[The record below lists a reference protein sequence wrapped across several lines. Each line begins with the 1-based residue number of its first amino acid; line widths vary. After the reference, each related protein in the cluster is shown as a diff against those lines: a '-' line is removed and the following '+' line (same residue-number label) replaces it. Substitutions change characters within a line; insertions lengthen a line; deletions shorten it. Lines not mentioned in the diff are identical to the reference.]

1 MIESAKVVLSLLHK
15 RNFEAYFIGGKCRV
29 DLHNEYHPTEKI
41 EIKDIDIVTNA
52 QIEDVKS
59 IFPNSDVRGEGFQV
73 VAVKFGG
80 HEFEI
85 ATYRKDIYNMEDLKG
100 EKIARPKTE
109 VAQDLDEDRSRRDY
123 TINAIAQDIE
133 NNYEDYVYTY
143 RNKKISAM
151 KDIKDKLIRAI
162 GNPKQ
167 RFEEDPLRIIRGFRF
182 MSQLGYEI
190 EKQTLKAIANN
201 LFLMKKIPHERI
213 GSEFNKL
220 LVGKYVAKTLELMK
234 AIGVFELK
242 VFNGIKKQNVTLLPE
257 LKTMDKKHFET
268 LQFFNNNNSQIS
280 HIEAWTV
287 LLKPLGKDKARE
299 TLESIY
305 PISLID
311 IEKVE
316 WLIDH
321 YNLIDEEDY
330 RNAIFKARDGIV
342 DRMKLMCMREL
353 LKRLCKIRTVL
364 DPCYKDKAHKLIED
378 FCARPYFHEQLKI
391 NGDELMSI
399 ANEKP
404 GKWINTAKEK
414 LLYKLINCKRFPKEQ
429 EKYMELVHEAIEEAL
444 VEDIMESK

>member
-1 MIESAKVVLSLLHK
+1 MLESAKVVLSLLHK
-15 RNFEAYFIGGKCRV
+15 RNFEASFIGGKCRV

-41 EIKDIDIVTNA
+41 ELKDIDIVTNA
-52 QIEDVKS
+52 QVEDIKS
-59 IFPNSDVRGEGFQV
+59 IFPNSDVRGESFQV
-73 VAVKFGG
+73 VVVKFGG

-85 ATYRKDIYNMEDLKG
+85 ATYRKDIYNSEDLKG
-100 EKIARPKTE
+100 DKIARPKTE
-109 VAQDLDEDRSRRDY
+109 VAKDLDEDRSRRDY

-133 NNYEDYVYTY
+133 GNYNDYVYSY
-143 RNKKISAM
+143 RNKKISSM
-151 KDIKDKLIRAI
+151 RDIKDKLIRAI

-190 EKQTLKAIANN
+190 EKQTLKAMSNN
-201 LFLMKKIPHERI
+201 LFLMEKIPHERI
-213 GSEFNKL
+213 SGEFNKL
-220 LVGKYVAKTLELMK
+220 LVGKHVASTLKLMQE
-234 AIGVFELK
+234 IGVFQLK
-242 VFNGIKKQNVTLLPE
+242 VFNGIKNQNVVMLPALNTMAEEDFNVLETFNRNNLL
-257 LKTMDKKHFET
+257 L
-268 LQFFNNNNSQIS
+268 S

-287 LLKPLGKDKARE
+287 LLKQLGKDKAKE
-299 TLESIY
+299 NLESIY
-305 PISLID
+305 PISQVD

-321 YNLIDEEDY
+321 FDLIDEEDY

-364 DPCYKDKAHKLIED
+364 DPEYKDKAHKLIED
-378 FCARPYFHEQLKI
+378 FCARPYFHEQLKV
-391 NGDELMSI
+391 NGDELMTI

-414 LLYKLINCKRFPKEQ
+414 LLFKLINSNRFPKEQ
-429 EKYMELVHEAIEEAL
+429 DKYMELVHESIEEAL
-444 VEDIMESK
+444 VEDMMGSK